1 MNQEKSPRRVTLV
14 GGAEHLPFAS
24 EMRLNGALMKALIV
38 PRGLSEDYYFFLRV
52 SAEANNVELIV
63 DRRKLGESCGA
74 RRGRFPPSAASQI
87 AGVRCRGA
95 GRPMASSRS
104 TAGSLPIRDRCAKL
118 APFDSARERRL
129 VPEVGI
135 EPTRGVNPTGF

>member
-1 MNQEKSPRRVTLV
+1 MPPLWRVLSPQREPSRSREGQQRQQQEKSPQRVTLV

-63 DRRKLGESCGA
+63 DRRKLGEL
-74 RRGRFPPSAASQI
+74 
-87 AGVRCRGA
+87 RCQE
-95 GRPMASSRS
+95 RPVPA
-104 TAGSLPIRDRCAKL
+104 
-118 APFDSARERRL
+118 ERRVADRRRPL
-129 VPEVGI
+129 PRSWQTDGFISVDRR
-135 EPTRGVNPTGF
+135 EPSDQG